1 MNQYTPSEEETIEAF
16 SRELGIALRQIHE
29 VEDLSKKVLLPKP
42 IQPLSKN
49 ATRAGRA
56 ASKQQAITV
65 S

>member
-16 SRELGIALRQIHE
+16 SRELGIALRQIRE
-29 VEDLSKKVLLPKP
+29 VEDRSKKVLLPKP

-49 ATRAGRA
+49 ATRTGQP
-56 ASKQQAITV
+56 ASKEQAIAV